1 MGGNGRAWPKG
12 SSTFDR
18 FRFKRRLRWPP
29 SQVADVSQEKNRL
42 PGYFRC
48 SPLKKLEPKKRGSVK
63 DACYA
68 SRSLGQTFRNARF
81 SAKLEKSRHS
91 AQFFFS
97 SVFFFL
103 PTRFRRTE
111 GGTCVSCSRL
121 PDRGLAARAEGG
133 PRPSYDPPPPS
144 RLCSMREG
152 GRLSSDG
159 GPAIGLASDLETS
172 PWAHVKQWRI
182 RCAYNTHTHTLPFI
196 PASAPYSLSRNL

>member
-1 MGGNGRAWPKG
+1 MLRKSLAWPNFSQRAFFRETRKK
-12 SSTFDR
+12 STFGPV
-18 FRFKRRLRWPP
+18 L
-29 SQVADVSQEKNRL
+29 L
-42 PGYFRC
+42 LIG
-48 SPLKKLEPKKRGSVK
+48 
-63 DACYA
+63 
-68 SRSLGQTFRNARF
+68 
-81 SAKLEKSRHS
+81 
-91 AQFFFS
+91 
-97 SVFFFL
+97 FFFL

-182 RCAYNTHTHTLPFI
+182 RCAYNTHTHYTLYTCKCPLF
-196 PASAPYSLSRNL
+196 SFEKSLAGTRYRDGQC